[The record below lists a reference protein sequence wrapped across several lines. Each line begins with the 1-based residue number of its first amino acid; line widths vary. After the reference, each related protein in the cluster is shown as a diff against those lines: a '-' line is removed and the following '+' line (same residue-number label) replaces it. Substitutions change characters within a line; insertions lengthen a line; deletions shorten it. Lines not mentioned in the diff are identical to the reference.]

1 MLYPPAFNLFLY
13 NALLCHMIKY
23 VDRCIDG
30 HKGQASLWHYVPIIG
45 DYLVPKETNFDP
57 SMEYNE
63 FPKALLNL
71 NYLINALALL
81 PGLVQHRWLAF
92 LVALIVIWNLFVFER
107 VLAFQL
113 TLMWSLWLKDISSLT
128 YAVIISFIAFM
139 NTFHLIL
146 IVDSIKM
153 QHGCLRT
160 TVPIANEEEVA
171 ADVPPHDGRGDG
183 HSP

>member
-30 HKGQASLWHYVPIIG
+30 RKGQASLWHYVPIIG
-45 DYLVPKETNFDP
+45 DYLVPKETNLDL

-128 YAVIISFIAFM
+128 CNMAACAPRCQMRMRTRWQQMFRSTMDGVTAIRLKILFVHLNGSF
-139 NTFHLIL
+139 
-146 IVDSIKM
+146 
-153 QHGCLRT
+153 G
-160 TVPIANEEEVA
+160 
-171 ADVPPHDGRGDG
+171 PHTNY
-183 HSP
+183 